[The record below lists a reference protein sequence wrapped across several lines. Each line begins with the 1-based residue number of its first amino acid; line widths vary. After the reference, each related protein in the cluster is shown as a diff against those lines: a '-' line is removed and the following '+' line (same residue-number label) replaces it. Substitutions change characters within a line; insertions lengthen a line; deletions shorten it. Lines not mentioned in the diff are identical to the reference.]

1 MKIFS
6 RNSEDNTGKYP
17 DLISMI
23 PSVIKPGVET
33 FVIDSEVVAYD
44 VANGICMCVAC
55 ACVSFLCVC
64 VHAPSCSRAH
74 FWACSYLRA
83 NVRGCRSRRRCVRT
97 PPNSVTL

>member
-55 ACVSFLCVC
+55 VCVRFLCVC
-64 VHAPSCSRAH
+64 VHAPSCSHARFRVARTCARMCVRAG
-74 FWACSYLRA
+74 L
-83 NVRGCRSRRRCVRT
+83 VRT
-97 PPNSVTL
+97 PPHSVTL